1 MTLNLSLDHLLRH
14 WRVGSATKQQGNEC
28 EGHEGC
34 EAL

>member
-1 MTLNLSLDHLLRH
+1 MSLTFDDLLRH
-14 WRVGSATKQQGNEC
+14 RSVSSTAKQQGNEC